1 MNELRGVEI
10 FASGTHNGDPYSEK
24 DLDAMVEA
32 FHALDF
38 KPALRIGHASPG
50 ENESET
56 PAIGWVENLR
66 REGNKLIADFV
77 NIADE
82 VMASINK
89 KAFTRVSSEVFWN
102 FERAGR
108 KFSRVLKAVALLGV
122 GIPGVAG
129 LKPLTPEQYAAL
141 FGSAAAKAYTAD
153 LSYPTLKKEHEMTDA
168 EIKQAIADAA
178 SAATAAAKKD
188 FQVQLD
194 AERTAREAAEKTARE
209 EREKQEKRFAQI
221 QADAAKDRIR
231 GIADKCKMPALRPY
245 IAAFAEATIGAPAEK
260 KYSLGTHKVDG
271 KDVPL
276 ELSGVEAVEKLV
288 ADINAKVSRLYKE
301 AGASSVA
308 GANDEPGGEKDY
320 LENRTTAG
328 AELDRRARELMDK
341 DSKLSYEQA
350 FGRAMNDDPELKAAY
365 AARAEAHA
373 A

>member
-1 MNELRGVEI
+1 MNELRGIEI
-10 FASGTHNGDPYSEK
+10 FASGTHNGDAYSER

-66 REGNKLIADFV
+66 REGNKLLADFV

-82 VMASINK
+82 VMAAIQK
-89 KAFTRVSSEVFWN
+89 KSFTRVSSEVFWN

-153 LSYPTLKKEHEMTDA
+153 LNYPSKEKEMD
-168 EIKQAIADAA
+168 EKEVQRIARE
-178 SAATAAAKKD
+178 AATAATAEAEKK
-188 FQVQLD
+188 FQLQLD
-194 AERTAREAAEKTARE
+194 AEKKAREDAEKKHADE
-209 EREKQEKRFAQI
+209 MAAQKKQF
-221 QADAAKDRIR
+221 DAAQLAASQGRIKSL
-231 GIADKCKMPALRPY
+231 ADTCKMPALRPFV
-245 IAAFAEATIGAPAEK
+245 AAFAEAMTTAPQEK
-260 KYSLGTHKVDG
+260 KYTIGQDKDK
-271 KDVPL
+271 KDVQV
-276 ELSGVEAVEKLV
+276 SGMEAVEKFV
-288 ADINAKVSRLYKE
+288 SEINAKVERLYKQT
-301 AGASSVA
+301 GAAHVE
-308 GANDEPGGEKDY
+308 GANDDPVGEKSY
-320 LENRTTAG
+320 LDSREAAG
-328 AELDRRARELMDK
+328 VEVDKRARELMGK
-341 DSKLSYEQA
+341 DSKLEYQD
-350 FGRAMNDDPELKAAY
+350 AMERVTAADPELAQAY
-365 AARAEAHA
+365 AARAIKA